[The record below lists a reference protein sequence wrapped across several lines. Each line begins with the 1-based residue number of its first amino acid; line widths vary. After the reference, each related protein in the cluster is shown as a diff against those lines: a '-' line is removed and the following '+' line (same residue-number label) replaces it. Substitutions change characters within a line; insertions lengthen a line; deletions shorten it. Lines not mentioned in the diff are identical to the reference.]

1 MSFLSRVVWSEGM
14 YIGPHHFQ
22 AQSRYFEDSTQFVVA
37 SLRRDYYGFLGYEV
51 DAEALRNGT
60 LALIHAR
67 GIFPDGLVFK
77 MPEADPLPPPRSI
90 ADIFPSDRDR
100 LTVYLSISARKSG
113 GVNCALTEAAAN
125 GARFTAQTATV
136 RDEVNGIDEKPL
148 RFGRKNIS
156 LVLENELSP
165 QAVTLPVARIQRTGA
180 GRFALDPSFIPPLL
194 EISASPRLMT
204 LVQRLIEIL
213 EDKSDTLMRNRGTS
227 VGKVGYASGEIA
239 GFWFLHAV
247 NSGMAP
253 LRHMFYSTHG
263 HPEELYLE
271 MATLAG
277 ALCTFTLEYHPRT
290 IPVYDHLQPDK
301 CFEDLDKLIRKL
313 LDVVLPPNCISIPLT
328 PAEDYFYNG
337 TVTDQ
342 RCLGRS
348 SWVFAVRA
356 NIGAAELMKE
366 TPKRIKVCS
375 EEFVKRL
382 VERALPGLTLTHM
395 TVPPRAISASVETQY
410 FQVNKQGPCWDHIV
424 STRRVG
430 VYVPGEF
437 PKPEVEL
444 LVVLDA

>member
-1 MSFLSRVVWSEGM
+1 LSRVVWSEGM

-60 LALIHAR
+60 LALVHAR

-77 MPEADPLPPPRSI
+77 MPEADQLPPARSI

-100 LTVYLSISARKSG
+100 LTVYLSISARKPG
-113 GVNCALTEAAAN
+113 GVNCALTESAAN
-125 GARFTAQTATV
+125 GTRFTAQTTTV
-136 RDEVNGIDEKPL
+136 RDEVTGIDEKPL

-165 QAVTLPVARIQRTGA
+165 QSVTLPIARIQRTGA
-180 GRFALDPSFIPPLL
+180 GRFTFDPSFIPPIL

-204 LVQRLIEIL
+204 VAQRLIEIL
-213 EDKSDTLMRNRGTS
+213 EDKSETLTRSRAANA
-227 VGKVGYASGEIA
+227 GKTGYASGEIA

-247 NSGMAP
+247 NSGVAP

-277 ALCTFTLEYHPRT
+277 ALCTFTLEHHPRS

-301 CFEDLDKLIRKL
+301 CFEALDKLIRIL
-313 LDVVLPPNCISIPLT
+313 LETVLPTNCISIPLT
-328 PAEDYFYNG
+328 TTGDYFHYG

-342 RCLGRS
+342 RCLGRC
-348 SWVFAVRA
+348 SWVFAVRS
-356 NIGAAELMKE
+356 NIGAAELMAK
-366 TPKRIKVCS
+366 TPKLIKLCS
-375 EEFVKRL
+375 EEFVKKL

-395 TVPPRAISASVETQY
+395 TIPPRAIAASVEAQY
-410 FQVNKQGPCWDHIV
+410 FLVTKTGPCWDHIV
-424 STRRVG
+424 ATRRVG
-430 VYVPGEF
+430 AYVPGEF
-437 PKPEVEL
+437 VSPEVEL